1 MRITIAYDSTWRNSF
16 LDGSNNEPLPKGG
29 RGFVGSMTS
38 LKADGNFIERDITK
52 NTVMGILNRLI
63 GDQRKLY
70 QARQD
75 PNYWLADVENVL
87 TDADIVD
94 RVDKLV
100 SNSEIAFIRN
110 ISGSTDQN
118 SFTGMIKSTD
128 AAFTSDFS
136 SELWGVLYLSC
147 DEVVR
152 FINDVDYQIVCSQRF
167 DPLIVISQLENLNGL
182 KTIDVQGEVEKT
194 LEYLKGLYPDVDYK
208 LTAKGQLT
216 PISLYT
222 SALYIQI
229 ERLKTRFDLRTM
241 LTKSGGL
248 SGISKRGFTK
258 KDFMDRYTTGG
269 KKLIWGNPYMLKQRI
284 KGEGERVSLLTKA
297 SGVLEININVDRV
310 RAKELNQ
317 MIENAGVS
325 AFYLGKKGL
334 AYVSDI
340 KI

>member
-152 FINDVDYQIVCSQRF
+152 FIN
-167 DPLIVISQLENLNGL
+167 
-182 KTIDVQGEVEKT
+182 
-194 LEYLKGLYPDVDYK
+194 
-208 LTAKGQLT
+208 
-216 PISLYT
+216 
-222 SALYIQI
+222 
-229 ERLKTRFDLRTM
+229 
-241 LTKSGGL
+241 GL
-248 SGISKRGFTK
+248 S
-258 KDFMDRYTTGG
+258 DC
-269 KKLIWGNPYMLKQRI
+269 
-284 KGEGERVSLLTKA
+284 LLTTFRPTHR
-297 SGVLEININVDRV
+297 D
-310 RAKELNQ
+310 
-317 MIENAGVS
+317 
-325 AFYLGKKGL
+325 
-334 AYVSDI
+334 
-340 KI
+340 

>member
-118 SFTGMIKSTD
+118 SYTGLIKSND
-128 AAFTSDFS
+128 SWLTSSFSEDFWRVLWLEGEDLLEFILNENYDISNNTPILEPLAILSKLEDVKKVKLPDTEKATTAKVYFS
-136 SELWGVLYLSC
+136 SKYPNFSPKEK
-147 DEVVR
+147 
-152 FINDVDYQIVCSQRF
+152 
-167 DPLIVISQLENLNGL
+167 NGIYEAL
-182 KTIDVQGEVEKT
+182 PF
-194 LEYLKGLYPDVDYK
+194 YC
-208 LTAKGQLT
+208 
-216 PISLYT
+216 
-222 SALYIQI
+222 SALYLQL
-229 ERLKTRFDLRTM
+229 ERLSNTFDVSTIKAAR
-241 LTKSGGL
+241 GGL
-248 SGISKRGFTK
+248 TGISHNGFTPK
-258 KDFMDRYTTGG
+258 NLMERFTTGG